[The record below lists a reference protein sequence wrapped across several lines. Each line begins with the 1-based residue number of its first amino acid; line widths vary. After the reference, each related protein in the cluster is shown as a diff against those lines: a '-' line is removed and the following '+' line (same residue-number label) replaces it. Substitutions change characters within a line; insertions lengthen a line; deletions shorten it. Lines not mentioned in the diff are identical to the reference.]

1 MNKLSWQQI
10 IVIIFF
16 ITLCIFLVSFNLLK
30 PRVLILHSYAT
41 DYSWVNDVNKGIGEV
56 IGKKPF
62 SVKYFYLDTKRRPD
76 TGYMTNAG
84 IAARNLVNKWKPD
97 VIIAVDDEAQM
108 LVGKYYVNDPSIN
121 IVFTGVEGILEEY
134 GYDTASNVTG
144 MFEKIQLDALRE
156 TIAQIMPEGHR
167 RIAHI
172 SDASQTALFSAGE
185 INSFTWKPLELVD
198 STRCK
203 TFEDWQMAVRK
214 AQDKA
219 DILLLTDYYSIR
231 RSSTDKTIVP
241 PREIIQWTEQN
252 SKLPGIS
259 HREVYVED
267 GGMMAV
273 SASPLEQGQVAA
285 EMALAIIEKGQKPGD
300 IFFQENRLYIMHIRE
315 AAVKAHHIAMPKMFE
330 AFARAT
336 GHYY

>member
-1 MNKLSWQQI
+1 MLLKNVAKPLPIIIVVYPQKLLPCPRRGVETVEKTTWQQI

-16 ITLCIFLVSFNLLK
+16 ISLCIFLVSFNLLK

-41 DYSWVNDVNKGIGEV
+41 DYSWVNDVNKGIDQV

-84 IAARNLVNKWKPD
+84 IAA
-97 VIIAVDDEAQM
+97 
-108 LVGKYYVNDPSIN
+108 
-121 IVFTGVEGILEEY
+121 
-134 GYDTASNVTG
+134 
-144 MFEKIQLDALRE
+144 
-156 TIAQIMPEGHR
+156 
-167 RIAHI
+167 
-172 SDASQTALFSAGE
+172 
-185 INSFTWKPLELVD
+185 
-198 STRCK
+198 
-203 TFEDWQMAVRK
+203 
-214 AQDKA
+214 
-219 DILLLTDYYSIR
+219 
-231 RSSTDKTIVP
+231 VP

-267 GGMMAV
+267 GVMMAV
-273 SASPLEQGQVAA
+273 GASPLEQGQVAA
-285 EMALAIIEKGQKPGD
+285 EMVLAIIEKGQKPKD
-300 IFFQENRLYIMHIRE
+300 IFFRENRLYIMHIRE
-315 AAVKAHHIAMPKMFE
+315 AAVKAHHIAMPKTFE